1 MLDGGKTWLC
11 LGIGTVNISFVPA
24 EAGKNGFPLL
34 IVLIVWRDGEHQ
46 FCLGRGRQN
55 GFPLLIVLIVRRAG
69 GAVDV

>member
-1 MLDGGKTWLC
+1 MLEGRETWLC
-11 LGIGTVNISFVPA
+11 LGTGTVNISFVQA

-55 GFPLLIVLIVRRAG
+55 GFPLLIVLIVRREG
-69 GAVDV
+69 GAVDA